1 MANACICGSSL
12 EISISGFSELC
23 NFSFMVFLASLKQC
37 VELSFRRFLIVLIHK
52 QLYNFQFFG
61 RRANKKA
68 RALPY
73 KIV

>member
-1 MANACICGSSL
+1 MHAYAALLLKSVFLDFQNS
-12 EISISGFSELC
+12 

-52 QLYNFQFFG
+52 QLYNFQFFC

-73 KIV
+73 KIVW